1 MYLLKLFGS
10 GKTLCV
16 SKHSHSTMYLLK
28 RYLCKSCICT
38 VQKFTFHHVSIKTTI
53 REMKGRFLNNSHSTM
68 YLLKQDISSET
79 FDKGSLFTFHHVSI
93 KTLLQVRKNKIYI
106 IFTFHHVSIKT
117 LFVEASPTCGTNSH
131 STMYLLKP
139 KSPFYNK
146 PMVLNSHSTMYLL
159 KLDKPSSSTHEKAI
173 HIPPCIY

>member
-68 YLLKQDISSET
+68 YLLKPYLPLQELFQVLDSHSTMYLLKHDEFLNLVSCLMHSHSTMYLLKRYHIVIAFT
-79 FDKGSLFTFHHVSI
+79 FHRKFTFHHVSI
-93 KTLLQVRKNKIYI
+93 KTMLYRY
-106 IFTFHHVSIKT
+106 
-117 LFVEASPTCGTNSH
+117 TCP
-131 STMYLLKP
+131 L
-139 KSPFYNK
+139 
-146 PMVLNSHSTMYLL
+146 
-159 KLDKPSSSTHEKAI
+159 
-173 HIPPCIY
+173 